1 MQIQDITIRNFRGI
15 KSLERL
21 PCGALNTI
29 VGKNDSGKSCIIKA
43 LDSFFNKNFTKH
55 DIFLG
60 IGEGEYTEINLR
72 FKPDFEI
79 HPLALDKDGLI
90 NITKRFFFSTTGRLQ
105 IEEYYTCE
113 DVNHENISNCFGVK
127 EASLN
132 DYLGK
137 GLGVEYKKSGRTI
150 TNYSK
155 VEQIQEATQ
164 EFGRIEKTHRAE
176 EFLKNL
182 DKQYEDFELPDFSI
196 FDAEYN
202 LDVGSSD
209 FQKQFKYLITQSLD
223 KNKELTEN
231 IEKEV
236 TTDLTSEFD
245 LITSF
250 MQKNVPDIE
259 KIQPRVNCNWNNL
272 VKFDLD
278 LKFKDE
284 EFNIPITNKGT
295 GFKRL
300 LMVAYF
306 EYLASKTT
314 SKNQIFAL
322 EEPETYLHPSLQQ
335 DLLSSVLNISETSQF
350 FLTTHSPI
358 FAGATKD
365 SNILIVRKNNSISNY
380 FNYQSEDDII
390 KSVIEELGVQPD
402 YNLLKSARFIIFAEG
417 KGDVHFVNNFAR
429 TALNKNLEEDGII
442 VTIGGGSSLKNYAD
456 LDLFKKLSNGE
467 SDKYSVILDGDN
479 GDEAK
484 EKEKEK
490 IRQHCETD
498 GAIYLR
504 LAKQDIE
511 NYCHIGRIR
520 QCYID
525 EVYTREGAQSQNPI
539 IEKYQ
544 TEEIIFDSED
554 LDVGQYLH
562 DKGFLKFKDIM
573 NIKVFENMTKEEWE
587 EMDNANELK
596 DFIEAIYERIY
607 STLLKFR

>member
-15 KSLERL
+15 KLLENL
-21 PCGALNTI
+21 PCGNLNTI

-43 LDSFFNKNFTKH
+43 LDTFFNKNFTKH
-55 DIFLG
+55 DIFFG
-60 IGEGEYTEINLR
+60 KGEDEFTEINIR
-72 FKPDFEI
+72 FRPDFEI

-90 NITKRFFFSTTGRLQ
+90 NITRRFFFSNTARLQ
-105 IEEYYTCE
+105 VEEYYTCE
-113 DVNHENISNCFGVK
+113 DVNHDSISNCFGVK
-127 EASLN
+127 EGVLN
-132 DYLGK
+132 DYIGK
-137 GLGVEYKKSGRTI
+137 ELELEYKKSGRTI
-150 TNYSK
+150 TNFSK
-155 VEQIQEATQ
+155 VEQIHAATEQ
-164 EFGRIEKTHRAE
+164 LGRIEKTHRAE
-176 EFLKNL
+176 DFIKNL
-182 DKQYEDFELPDFSI
+182 EKQYEAFELPNFSI

-209 FQKQFKYLITQSLD
+209 FQKQFKYLITQSLE
-223 KNKELTEN
+223 KNKELTDN
-231 IEKEV
+231 IENEV
-236 TTDLTSEFD
+236 TTDLTSEFNV
-245 LITSF
+245 ITSF

-306 EYLASKTT
+306 EYLSSKTT

-322 EEPETYLHPSLQQ
+322 EEPETYLHPSLQN
-335 DLLSSVLNISETSQF
+335 DLLSSVLTISATSQF

-365 SNILIVRKNNSISNY
+365 SNILIVRKENSISKY
-380 FNYQSEDDII
+380 FNYQNEDDII

-402 YNLLKSARFIIFAEG
+402 FNLLKSARFIIFVEG
-417 KGDVHFVNNFAR
+417 KGDVHFITNFAN
-429 TALNKNLEEDGII
+429 TVLNKQLEEDGII

-456 LDLFKKLSNGE
+456 LDLFKKLSNGQ
-467 SDKYSVILDGDN
+467 SDKYSVLLDGDN

-490 IRQHCETD
+490 IREHCRND

-504 LAKQDIE
+504 LAKRDIE
-511 NYCHIGRIR
+511 NYCHIERIR

-525 EVYTREGAQSQNPI
+525 KVYEREGALSRNPSI
-539 IEKYQ
+539 QKYRD
-544 TEEIIFDSED
+544 EEIVFDSVD

-562 DKGFLKFKDIM
+562 DKGFLKFKDEM
-573 NIKVFENMTKEEWE
+573 NIAVFENMTKEEWE
-587 EMDNANELK
+587 EMDNQNELVN
-596 DFIEAIYERIY
+596 FITEIYQRIEN
-607 STLLKFR
+607 

>member
-15 KSLERL
+15 KSLENL
-21 PCGALNTI
+21 PCGSLNTI

-43 LDSFFNKNFTKH
+43 LDAFFNKNFTKH

-60 IGEGEYTEINLR
+60 KAEEEEFTEINLR

-90 NITKRFFFSTTGRLQ
+90 NITKRFFFSNTGRLQ

-127 EASLN
+127 EGVLN

-137 GLGVEYKKSGRTI
+137 ELELDYKKSGRTI
-150 TNYSK
+150 TNFSK
-155 VEQIQEATQ
+155 VEQIHSAT
-164 EFGRIEKTHRAE
+164 EELGRTEKTHRAE
-176 EFLKNL
+176 DFIKNL

-209 FQKQFKYLITQSLD
+209 FQKQFRYLITQSLE
-223 KNKELTEN
+223 KNKELTDN
-231 IEKEV
+231 IENEV
-236 TTDLTSEFD
+236 TIDLTSEFD
-245 LITSF
+245 VITTF
-250 MQKNVPDIE
+250 MKKNVPDIE

-322 EEPETYLHPSLQQ
+322 EEPETYLHPSLQN
-335 DLLSSVLNISETSQF
+335 DLLSSVLTISETSQF

-365 SNILIVRKNNSISNY
+365 SNIIIVRKENSISKY
-380 FNYQSEDDII
+380 FNYQNEEDII

-402 YNLLKSARFIIFAEG
+402 FNLLKSARFIIFVEG
-417 KGDVHFVNNFAR
+417 KGDVHFITNFAN
-429 TALNKNLEEDGII
+429 TVLNKQLEEDGII

-456 LDLFKKLSNGE
+456 LDLFKKLSNGQ
-467 SDKYSVILDGDN
+467 SDKYSVLLDGDN

-490 IRQHCETD
+490 IRKHCQND

-504 LAKQDIE
+504 LAKRDIE
-511 NYCHIGRIR
+511 NYCHIERIR

-525 EVYTREGAQSQNPI
+525 KVYAREGAASQNPVI
-539 IEKYQ
+539 QKYKD
-544 TEEIIFDSED
+544 EEIIFDSAD
-554 LDVGQYLH
+554 LDIGRYLH
-562 DKGFLKFKDIM
+562 DKGFLKFKDEM
-573 NIKVFENMTKEEWE
+573 NIVVFENMTKEEWE
-587 EMDNANELK
+587 EMDDQSELVN
-596 DFIEAIYERIY
+596 FINKIYQRIEN
-607 STLLKFR
+607 

>member
-1 MQIQDITIRNFRGI
+1 MQILDITIRNFRGI
-15 KSLERL
+15 KLLENL
-21 PCGALNTI
+21 PCGSLNTI
-29 VGKNDSGKSCIIKA
+29 VGKNDSGKSCVIKA
-43 LDSFFNKNFTKH
+43 LDAFFNKNFTKH
-55 DIFLG
+55 DFFLG
-60 IGEGEYTEINLR
+60 KNDDEFTEINLR

-90 NITKRFFFSTTGRLQ
+90 NITKRFFFSNTSRLQ

-113 DVNHENISNCFGVK
+113 DVNHDKISNCFGVK
-127 EASLN
+127 EAVLN

-137 GLGVEYKKSGRTI
+137 ELELEYKKSGRTI
-150 TNYSK
+150 TNFSK
-155 VEQIQEATQ
+155 IEQVHSATE

-176 EFLKNL
+176 DFIKNL
-182 DKQYEDFELPDFSI
+182 NNQYEDFEMPNFSI

-209 FQKQFKYLITQSLD
+209 FQKQFRYLITQSLE
-223 KNKELTEN
+223 KNKELTDN
-231 IEKEV
+231 IETEV

-245 LITSF
+245 VITTF

-259 KIQPRVNCNWNNL
+259 KIQPRVDCNWNNL

-278 LKFKDE
+278 LKFKNE
-284 EFNIPITNKGT
+284 KFNIPIANKGT

-322 EEPETYLHPSLQQ
+322 EEPETYLHPSLQN
-335 DLLSSVLNISETSQF
+335 DLLNSVLSISETSQF

-365 SNILIVRKNNSISNY
+365 SNILIVRKENSISKY
-380 FNYQSEDDII
+380 FNYKSEDDII

-402 YNLLKSARFIIFAEG
+402 FNLLKSARFIIFVEG
-417 KGDVHFVNNFAR
+417 KGDVHFIINFAK
-429 TALNKNLEEDGII
+429 TVLNKQLEEDRII

-456 LDLFKKLSNGE
+456 LDLFKKLSNGQ
-467 SDKYSVILDGDN
+467 SDKYSVLLDGDN

-484 EKEKEK
+484 DKEKEK
-490 IRQHCETD
+490 IREHCQND

-504 LAKQDIE
+504 LAKRDIE
-511 NYCHIGRIR
+511 NYCHIERIR

-525 EVYTREGAQSQNPI
+525 KVYEREGAASRNPI
-539 IEKYQ
+539 IQKYQ
-544 TEEIIFDSED
+544 DEEIIFDSVD

-562 DKGFLKFKDIM
+562 DKGFLKFKDEM
-573 NIKVFENMTKEEWE
+573 NIVVFENMTKEEWK
-587 EMDNANELK
+587 EMDDQSELVNFINE
-596 DFIEAIYERIY
+596 IY
-607 STLLKFR
+607 SRIEN